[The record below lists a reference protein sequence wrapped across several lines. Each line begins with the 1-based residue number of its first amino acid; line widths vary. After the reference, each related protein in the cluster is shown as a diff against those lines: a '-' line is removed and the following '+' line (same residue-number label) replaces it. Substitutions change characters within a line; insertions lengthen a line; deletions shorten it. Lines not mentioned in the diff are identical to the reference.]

1 MTNISFRIKKES
13 SEPMHTIKKTF
24 DLTTHTSYFWN
35 SLIWNLCVMF
45 HVFLSLTF
53 NPASNW
59 CLTITLVLH
68 ILSIDVSYSY
78 YIYFI
83 LVVEQNKHR
92 RGQFSHQLHI
102 HVIPLCSYK
111 KYGHVIS
118 LVQINILKIYLEL
131 VSPFHIY
138 LCKIAKNVR
147 NFQVLSD
154 Y

>member
-1 MTNISFRIKKES
+1 MTKISFRIKKRIIRTNA
-13 SEPMHTIKKTF
+13 HNKKTF

-53 NPASNW
+53 NPASW

-78 YIYFI
+78 YIYFSSRTSTEEDNLVINCIFMWFLCALIKNMDMLYHKFKYKIFLEI
-83 LVVEQNKHR
+83 L
-92 RGQFSHQLHI
+92 
-102 HVIPLCSYK
+102 
-111 KYGHVIS
+111 
-118 LVQINILKIYLEL
+118 
-131 VSPFHIY
+131 SPFHIY

-147 NFQVLSD
+147 KC
-154 Y
+154 